1 MDSVSNPV
9 RREVSSEVSVL
20 VRKLGKYLGG
30 VDVEKVMSLM
40 GEENE
45 EKHAIYV
52 MRELK
57 LDHMPPIEQRL
68 SDVDRLRIMLDY
80 VDREIARYQ
89 SLIADAKA
97 MGIPQS
103 SIPGQ
108 LKQLYRL
115 RRRLR
120 RLIREFTTAPQGTS
134 STPRDPSHQA
144 SPPGH
149 A

>member
-1 MDSVSNPV
+1 MD
-9 RREVSSEVSVL
+9 EL
-20 VRKLGKYLGG
+20 AYIARKLGKYLGG
-30 VDVEKVMSLM
+30 VDVEKAMRLMS
-40 GEENE
+40 EENE
-45 EKHAIYV
+45 EIHAIYV

-68 SDVDRLRIMLDY
+68 SDADRLRIMLDY

-103 SIPGQ
+103 SIPEQ

-120 RLIREFTTAPQGTS
+120 RLIREFTTVSQGTS
-134 STPRDPSHQA
+134 STPRDPSR
-144 SPPGH
+144 
-149 A
+149 

>member
-1 MDSVSNPV
+1 MD
-9 RREVSSEVSVL
+9 EL
-20 VRKLGKYLGG
+20 AYIARKLGKYLGG
-30 VDVEKVMSLM
+30 IDVEKAMRLM
-40 GEENE
+40 DDEEI
-45 EKHAIYV
+45 HAIYV

-80 VDREIARYQ
+80 VDREIAKYQ

-103 SIPGQ
+103 SIPEQ

-120 RLIREFTTAPQGTS
+120 RLIREFTFQME
-134 STPRDPSHQA
+134 A
-144 SPPGH
+144 SPFR
-149 A
+149 ARSKSL

>member
-40 GEENE
+40 GEDNE

-68 SDVDRLRIMLDY
+68 SDADRLRNMLGY

-103 SIPGQ
+103 SIPEQ

-120 RLIREFTTAPQGTS
+120 RLIREFTTASQGTS

>member
-1 MDSVSNPV
+1 
-9 RREVSSEVSVL
+9 
-20 VRKLGKYLGG
+20 
-30 VDVEKVMSLM
+30 MST
-40 GEENE
+40 
-45 EKHAIYV
+45 
-52 MRELK
+52 RF
-57 LDHMPPIEQRL
+57 
-68 SDVDRLRIMLDY
+68 SDADRLRIMLDY

-103 SIPGQ
+103 SIPEPEQ

-120 RLIREFTTAPQGTS
+120 RLIREFTTASQGTS

>member
-1 MDSVSNPV
+1 MD
-9 RREVSSEVSVL
+9 EL
-20 VRKLGKYLGG
+20 AYIARKLGKYLGG
-30 VDVEKVMSLM
+30 IDVEKAMRLMS
-40 GEENE
+40 EENE

-57 LDHMPPIEQRL
+57 LDHMPSIEQRL

-80 VDREIARYQ
+80 VNREIARYQ

-103 SIPGQ
+103 SIPEQ

-120 RLIREFTTAPQGTS
+120 RLIRELNG
-134 STPRDPSHQA
+134 SH
-144 SPPGH
+144 
-149 A
+149 

>member
-30 VDVEKVMSLM
+30 VDVEKVMRLM
-40 GEENE
+40 SEDNE
-45 EKHAIYV
+45 EIHAIYV

-89 SLIADAKA
+89 SLVADAK
-97 MGIPQS
+97 MHGVTPS
-103 SIPGQ
+103 STPKR
-108 LKQLYRL
+108 LNQLYKL
-115 RRRLR
+115 RRRIK
-120 RLIREFTTAPQGTS
+120 RLIRELNG
-134 STPRDPSHQA
+134 
-144 SPPGH
+144 GH
-149 A
+149 